1 LGNSC
6 EGGRQFQ
13 VGLAVVA
20 KNDSS
25 NISQGGQVARLTD
38 AVRDTRSITP
48 RRKDGIIGDKEVA
61 MGSIKGEKKVRS
73 CIQYF
78 PLFFDKMQTFRF
90 YLYKTSEPKRW
101 KKFALRPCTS
111 ITSSFVSVIFH
122 QNEGLLCRYNM
133 IDNVPGGKRI
143 VFLSNRQ
150 VHA

>member
-1 LGNSC
+1 MGNSC

-61 MGSIKGEKKVRS
+61 MRSIRV
-73 CIQYF
+73 
-78 PLFFDKMQTFRF
+78 
-90 YLYKTSEPKRW
+90 KR
-101 KKFALRPCTS
+101 R
-111 ITSSFVSVIFH
+111 
-122 QNEGLLCRYNM
+122 
-133 IDNVPGGKRI
+133 
-143 VFLSNRQ
+143 
-150 VHA
+150 